1 MSDAA
6 IDAAQAAAGS
16 SSARLR
22 GKVALVVGGT
32 SGIGRAIAVRF
43 AAEGADVVVA
53 SRSRESNDG
62 PVPTDELIREAGGAG
77 EYVQLDVTDPAA
89 VERVVAQVIES
100 RGDLHVL
107 VDSAGMFTGGDSREF
122 PLEVFDR
129 QFAIDVR
136 GAFLCARTALKHFVP
151 KRHGKIILVSSNF
164 GLVGVAGLAA
174 YCSAKA
180 AVIGLV
186 RALAVE
192 YGPSGI
198 NINALL
204 PGATHTA
211 TSDPF
216 REDPTVDE
224 IWRRMTPL
232 RLPGDA
238 FVADADDVAGA
249 AVFLASEES
258 RAMTGQGLVVDGGW
272 TAL

>member
-1 MSDAA
+1 MDATSTTS
-6 IDAAQAAAGS
+6 IP
-16 SSARLR
+16 SSARLQN
-22 GKVALVVGGT
+22 KVALVVGGT
-32 SGIGRAIAVRF
+32 SGIGRAIALRF
-43 AAEGADVVVA
+43 AAEGAAVMVA
-53 SRSRESNDG
+53 SRTRESNDG
-62 PVPTDELIREAGGAG
+62 PVPTDELIRERGGAG

-89 VERVVAQVIES
+89 VTRALAGTIES
-100 RGDLHVL
+100 LGDLDIVVH
-107 VDSAGMFTGGDSREF
+107 SAGTFSGGDSREV
-122 PLEVFDR
+122 PVEDFDR

-136 GAFLCARTALKHFVP
+136 GAFLCAREALKHFVP
-151 KRHGKIILVSSNF
+151 KRDGKVVLVSSNF
-164 GLVGVAGLAA
+164 GLVGVAGFAA

-180 AVIGLV
+180 AVIGLA

-198 NINALL
+198 NVNALL

-216 REDPTVDE
+216 RENPAIEE

-232 RLPGDA
+232 RMVGDT
-238 FVADADDVAGA
+238 FVADAEDIASA
-249 AVFLASEES
+249 AVFLACDES

>member
-1 MSDAA
+1 MGDATT
-6 IDAAQAAAGS
+6 DTAQATAEVR
-16 SSARLR
+16 SARLQ
-22 GKVALVVGGT
+22 GNVALVVGGT
-32 SGIGRAIAVRF
+32 SGIGRAIALRF

-53 SRSRESNDG
+53 SRSPDSNEG
-62 PVPTDELIREAGGAG
+62 PVPTHELIREAGGAG
-77 EYVQLDVTDPAA
+77 DFVQLDVTDPDA
-89 VERVVAQVIES
+89 VERVVSETISS
-100 RGDLHVL
+100 RGDLHAL
-107 VDSAGMFTGGDSREF
+107 VYSAGTFTGGDSRELA
-122 PLEVFDR
+122 LEDFDR
-129 QFAIDVR
+129 QFAVDVR
-136 GAFLCARTALKHFVP
+136 GAFLCARAALRHFVP
-151 KRHGKIILVSSNF
+151 KQHGKIVLVSSNF

-192 YGPSGI
+192 YGPSGV
-198 NINALL
+198 NVNALL

-211 TSDPF
+211 SSDPF
-216 REDPTVDE
+216 REDPAINE

-238 FVADADDVAGA
+238 FVADADDVASA
-249 AVFLASEES
+249 AVFLASDES

>member
-1 MSDAA
+1 M
-6 IDAAQAAAGS
+6 S
-16 SSARLR
+16 SSGRLD

-32 SGIGRAIAVRF
+32 SGIGRAIALRYG
-43 AAEGADVVVA
+43 AEGASVVVA
-53 SRSRESNDG
+53 SRTREANEG
-62 PVPTDELIREAGGAG
+62 PEPTDELIRASGGVC
-77 EYVQLDVTDPAA
+77 EYAELDVTDADA
-89 VERVVAQVIES
+89 VERVVTETIES
-100 RGDLHVL
+100 HGDLHV
-107 VDSAGMFTGGDSREF
+107 VAFSAGTFSGGDSREF
-122 PLEVFDR
+122 PLEDFDR

-136 GAFLCARTALKHFVP
+136 GAFVCARAALKRMVP
-151 KRHGKIILVSSNF
+151 KRYGKIVLVSSNF

-180 AVIGLV
+180 AVIGLA

-192 YGPSGI
+192 YGPSGV

-211 TSDPF
+211 STDPF
-216 REDPTVDE
+216 REDPAIDE

-232 RLPGDA
+232 RMPGDA
-238 FVADADDVAGA
+238 FVADAEDVANA
-249 AVFLASEES
+249 ALFLATDDS

>member
-1 MSDAA
+1 MADATTDTA
-6 IDAAQAAAGS
+6 PATAGVA
-16 SSARLR
+16 SARLQD
-22 GKVALVVGGT
+22 KVALVVGGT
-32 SGIGRAIAVRF
+32 SGIGRAIALRF

-53 SRSRESNDG
+53 SRSRASNDG

-77 EYVQLDVTDPAA
+77 EYVQLDVTDPDA
-89 VERVVAQVIES
+89 VERVVSQAIES
-100 RGDLHVL
+100 HGDLHAL
-107 VDSAGMFTGGDSREF
+107 VYSAGTFTGGDSREF

-129 QFAIDVR
+129 QFAVDVR
-136 GAFLCARTALKHFVP
+136 GAFLCARAALKHFVP

-192 YGPSGI
+192 YGPSGV
-198 NINALL
+198 NVNALL

-216 REDPTVDE
+216 REDPAVDE

-232 RLPGDA
+232 RMPGDQ

-249 AVFLASEES
+249 AVFLASDES
-258 RAMTGQGLVVDGGW
+258 RAMTGHALVVDGGW

>member
-1 MSDAA
+1 LSSR
-6 IDAAQAAAGS
+6 AG
-16 SSARLR
+16 RLD

-32 SGIGRAIAVRF
+32 SGIGRGIALRYG
-43 AAEGADVVVA
+43 AEGASVVVA
-53 SRSRESNDG
+53 SRTRESNEG
-62 PVPTDELIREAGGAG
+62 PEPTDELIRQGGGAC
-77 EYVQLDVTDPAA
+77 EFVELDVTDADA
-89 VERVVAQVIES
+89 VDRVVAGAIES
-100 RGDLHVL
+100 HGDLHIV
-107 VDSAGMFTGGDSREF
+107 VFSAGTFSGGDSREL
-122 PLEVFDR
+122 PLEDFDR
-129 QFAIDVR
+129 QFAVDVR
-136 GAFLCARTALKHFVP
+136 GAFLCARAALKHFVP
-151 KRHGKIILVSSNF
+151 KRYGKVVLVSSNF
-164 GLVGVAGLAA
+164 GLVGVAGFAA

-192 YGPSGI
+192 YGPSGV

-216 REDPTVDE
+216 RENPAIDE

-232 RLPGDA
+232 RMPGEQ
-238 FVADADDVAGA
+238 FVADAEDVANA
-249 AVFLASEES
+249 ALFLASDES